1 MKLKMLCAVLLS
13 LPLWVSSPAAY
24 AGATWTNVTVVT
36 VSPCA
41 PQEPGCGPDGFV
53 EVQFSAAGTGGAAC
67 GSSKSTW
74 AVLDITTPA
83 GQALFKVIQDART
96 QYLHITAYGTG
107 SCEIYPTL
115 ETLGT
120 VNE

>member
-1 MKLKMLCAVLLS
+1 MKLKMLFAVLLS
-13 LPLWVSSPAAY
+13 LPLWGGSPAAY
-24 AGATWTNVTVVT
+24 AGATWTNVTVLT

-53 EVQFSAAGTGGAAC
+53 EVQFSAESTGGAVC
-67 GSSKSTW
+67 GSTKSNW
-74 AVLDITTPA
+74 AVLDITSPA

-96 QYLHITAYGTG
+96 LGLHITAYGTG
-107 SCEIYPTL
+107 SCQIYSVL

>member
-1 MKLKMLCAVLLS
+1 MKLKMLFAVLLS
-13 LPLWVSSPAAY
+13 APLWVGSAAAY
-24 AGATWTNVTVVT
+24 AGATWTNVRVMT

-53 EVQFSAAGTGGAAC
+53 EVQFSAVGTGGAAC
-67 GSSKSTW
+67 GNTKTTW

-83 GQALFKVIQDART
+83 GQALFKVIQDARI
-96 QYLHITAYGTG
+96 QGLVVTAYGTG
-107 SCEIYPTL
+107 DCGIYPTL